1 MLLLLLVLYTVREIS
16 IRTKD
21 FFMENK
27 LCQVISEKKNF
38 IKIKEMIIL
47 KENFITNSI
56 CKKKISIIIFN

>member
-1 MLLLLLVLYTVREIS
+1 MFFTNTVREIS

-56 CKKKISIIIFN
+56 CKKKNINNNI

>member
-1 MLLLLLVLYTVREIS
+1 MYVHTVREIS

-56 CKKKISIIIFN
+56 CKK